1 MNKLPLVVKIA
12 SKILIVTAFLLSAG
26 QSFALT
32 LSDIE
37 TQIRRNVRDT
47 AASGNRY
54 SDAILDDWINEAQ
67 REIVNMTWSVSA
79 STNIALVAGTTY
91 YSIPDDFITP
101 YLVLFTE
108 TGEDTIQMKERLEG
122 SLYDDNPSFENTS
135 SGSPTEYFLRQS
147 LSGGNNLQIG
157 FIQVPTSS
165 STGTVRVDY
174 FAYAD
179 DLSSDS
185 DVPFGGLLHLKPY
198 HYSLV
203 NHVTAKI
210 KALEGKTNEADFYRQ
225 EFEKGISI
233 MDQRL
238 KEAPNYRPG
247 VRAATGR

>member
-1 MNKLPLVVKIA
+1 MKKFLRILLLFA
-12 SKILIVTAFLLSAG
+12 SLLITR

-47 AASGNRY
+47 ATSGNRY

-67 REIVNMTWSVSA
+67 REIVNMTWCVNA
-79 STNIALVAGTTY
+79 STSISLVAATTY
-91 YSIPDDFITP
+91 YSLPDNFITP

-108 TGEDTIQMKERLEG
+108 TGEDTVQMKERLEG
-122 SLYDDNPSFENTS
+122 SLYDDNPSFEDTS

-147 LSGGNNLQIG
+147 LSGGDNLQVG
-157 FIQVPTSS
+157 FVQVPTSS
-165 STGTVRVDY
+165 STGTVRIDY
-174 FAYAD
+174 FAYPD
-179 DLSSDS
+179 DMSSDS
-185 DVPFGGLLHLKPY
+185 DVPFGGLLHLKTY
-198 HYSLV
+198 HYTLV

-210 KALEGKTNEADFYRQ
+210 KALEGKTGEADFYRQ
-225 EFEKGISI
+225 EFERGISI

>member
-1 MNKLPLVVKIA
+1 MKTSFKFLFFL
-12 SKILIVTAFLLSAG
+12 AFSLLAG

-54 SDAILDDWINEAQ
+54 SDSILDDWINEAQ
-67 REIVNMTWSVSA
+67 REIVNMTWCVNASTSVS
-79 STNIALVAGTTY
+79 LVASTTY
-91 YSIPDDFITP
+91 YSLPDDFITP

-122 SLYDDNPSFENTS
+122 SLYDDNPSFEDTS

-147 LSGGNNLQIG
+147 LSGGNNIQVG
-157 FIQVPTSS
+157 FVQVPTSS
-165 STGTVRVDY
+165 STGTVRIDY
-174 FAYAD
+174 YAYPA

-198 HYSLV
+198 HYALV

-210 KALEGKTNEADFYRQ
+210 KALEAKTAEADFYRL
-225 EFEKGISI
+225 EFERGISI